1 MEESSEANSFGLG
14 FRLCF
19 PPDLAARRF
28 ELLRPDGPLD
38 FAVEPIPSP
47 QTQPVCLTPEHM
59 VRSGGVVNTE
69 NMTHF
74 KIRYWEGNVGLTV
87 ANVTSVPF
95 RTLPDENDDTG
106 YGYGSEAGVQQLL
119 ADGQIGEAFPGGGW
133 RNQLWWDGVP
143 LVADSSRQALRPW
156 EEAFDVRPLSLTSP
170 HSHFFL
176 RRGLYPRAIRARLA
190 LCVSTGCS
198 CLLHAMMQQAR
209 GATTPGR
216 TLGGGL
222 SYCGVVAHR
231 ENSHHRSLTALLCC
245 VYTFIN
251 QPVYTISG
259 AELDAC
265 GVRAV
270 SL

>member
-1 MEESSEANSFGLG
+1 
-14 FRLCF
+14 
-19 PPDLAARRF
+19 
-28 ELLRPDGPLD
+28 
-38 FAVEPIPSP
+38 
-47 QTQPVCLTPEHM
+47 M

-170 HSHFFL
+170 HAHFPAPRVVPTCHKGSPCVVCIDRMQL
-176 RRGLYPRAIRARLA
+176 PAARDDAAGSRGNNTRKDSRRGFVVLWRCCTPRKQPSSQPDCLTVLCIHIHQSTRLY
-190 LCVSTGCS
+190 
-198 CLLHAMMQQAR
+198 
-209 GATTPGR
+209 
-216 TLGGGL
+216 
-222 SYCGVVAHR
+222 
-231 ENSHHRSLTALLCC
+231 
-245 VYTFIN
+245 
-251 QPVYTISG
+251 
-259 AELDAC
+259 D
-265 GVRAV
+265 
-270 SL
+270 